1 MILAKQVGIIVVGC
15 VAAGVMAVLGVWQL
29 RVYEQQGADRSAA
42 RAAQPAVELSQVA
55 PPATRVTDGYGLSV
69 RFSGV
74 YDPTLQVLV
83 PLAGST
89 GQFRVVTGLR
99 QPDGSTVAVVRG
111 LSPASTTE
119 PPRPPSGEVTQTG
132 VLLPSEEAGDARPAT
147 GSPAVL
153 PSVRVPL
160 LAQTWPGPLVDGYVV
175 LSAADAS
182 AAGLPPAP
190 LELPEGQGRLRNG
203 AYAAQ
208 WWLFGLFA
216 IVMSARIAR
225 DLGERSDL
233 DAPLTL
239 IR

>member
-1 MILAKQVGIIVVGC
+1 MTLVKQVAILAVGC

-29 RVYEQQGADRSAA
+29 RVYEQQGAERSAA
-42 RAAQPAVELSQVA
+42 RAAQPAVELASVA
-55 PPATRVTDGYGLSV
+55 PPATRVTEGYGLSV
-69 RFSGV
+69 RFTGT
-74 YDPTLQVLV
+74 YQPDLQVLV
-83 PLAGST
+83 PLPGST
-89 GQFRVVTGLR
+89 ESLRVVTALR

-111 LSPASTTE
+111 LVPATTTE
-119 PPRPPSGEVTQTG
+119 LPPPPRGDVSQTG
-132 VLLPSEEAGDARPAT
+132 VLLPSEEAGDSLPTTSSAQ
-147 GSPAVL
+147 L

-160 LAQTWPGPLVDGYVV
+160 LAQTWPGPMVDGYVV

-182 AAGLPPAP
+182 AGGLPPAP
-190 LELPEGQGRLRNG
+190 LVLPEGQGRLRNG

-216 IVMSARIAR
+216 VVMSARIAR